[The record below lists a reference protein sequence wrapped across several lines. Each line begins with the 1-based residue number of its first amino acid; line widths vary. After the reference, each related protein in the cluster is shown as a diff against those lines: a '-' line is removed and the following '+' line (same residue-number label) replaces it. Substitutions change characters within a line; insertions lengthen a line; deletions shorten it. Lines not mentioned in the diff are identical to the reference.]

1 MKKWLYKPEQ
11 KASLLI
17 LLKCGV
23 LIRSIRQQRG
33 VAASLLQVRRCN
45 PDLLDGA
52 RCTLSVRLGF
62 S

>member
-11 KASLLI
+11 KVSLI

-23 LIRSIRQQRG
+23 LIGSISQQRA
-33 VAASLLQVRRCN
+33 VAVSLLQVRHRN

-52 RCTLSVRLGF
+52 RCTSSVRLGF
-62 S
+62 Y